1 MAKKNRISC
10 VKFSYVGNETDF
22 SSFLY
27 ALVKDYITVGQC
39 AVILDEDFGGKVE
52 SEKG

>member
-1 MAKKNRISC
+1 MATKNRISC
-10 VKFSYVGNETDF
+10 VKFSYVGSEIEF
-22 SSFLY
+22 SAFLQ

-39 AVILDEDFGGKVE
+39 AVIQDEDFGGKVE